1 MNSIFPAELFTSVL
15 KLFIFTNRYFCPA
28 NCSGRGICHHGK
40 VHGCQCF
47 DSNDDSKACINSPI
61 QQPEVMPMPNLTTA
75 PTIID
80 SNYPSGI
87 PSYSP
92 TENASNF
99 PSVLAAIVGPTVND
113 VSEEVPPEEYSSL
126 MINQSRLSLVLLL
139 ILTYFIF

>member
-1 MNSIFPAELFTSVL
+1 
-15 KLFIFTNRYFCPA
+15 
-28 NCSGRGICHHGK
+28 
-40 VHGCQCF
+40 
-47 DSNDDSKACINSPI
+47 
-61 QQPEVMPMPNLTTA
+61 MPMPNPTIA

-80 SNYPSGI
+80 SIYPSGI

-92 TENASNF
+92 TENASDF

-113 VSEEVPPEEYSSL
+113 VSEEVPPKENSSL